1 MNRVNEQL
9 GLYGTFGQNL
19 LRIHTDLQAEK
30 TANVTPQP
38 AMKMNDRMHFAHTL
52 IFFLYLL
59 PSSDKST
66 FLSSL
71 IGKAGSLWLIAKSSW
86 EYCSAFLKFSE
97 NILKRLSAFPPP
109 EFIEP
114 VPDHFPHSHLSSKK
128 LFLTYFVVLTI
139 LKSVLFKTYRNTFSL
154 LF

>member
-1 MNRVNEQL
+1 MLCNQKSLTGQWQRHKQNTVCQSCVHTSMNRVNEQL
-9 GLYGTFGQNL
+9 GLHGTFGQDL

-30 TANVTPQP
+30 PANVIPQP

-59 PSSDKST
+59 SSSDKPT

-71 IGKAGSLWLIAKSSW
+71 IGKAWSLWLIARRSW

-97 NILKRLSAFPPP
+97 NILKRLSAFCPPWIQRASSWSSSP
-109 EFIEP
+109 
-114 VPDHFPHSHLSSKK
+114 LSS
-128 LFLTYFVVLTI
+128 FF
-139 LKSVLFKTYRNTFSL
+139 
-154 LF
+154 